1 MLNKTNNQMEMYKV
15 KKEMNI
21 SFENWSS
28 QDLFEYLYFLKRN
41 PNKRNN
47 ELQKQV
53 KNYINKY

>member
-47 ELQKQV
+47 KLQKQV

>member
-1 MLNKTNNQMEMYKV
+1 MEMYKV

>member
-53 KNYINKY
+53 KNYINK